1 MPRFFNGW
9 FTTAPDPA
17 PPGGFTSL
25 HGDAEAACS
34 DGGRK
39 GWQRI
44 WRIAQGTEGTEG
56 TEDLKKWA
64 NPVFQT

>member
-1 MPRFFNGW
+1 MSLCGIY
-9 FTTAPDPA
+9 APIFQWLVHHCPGSCTSSVIG
-17 PPGGFTSL
+17 PPSGGFTSL

-44 WRIAQGTEGTEG
+44 
-56 TEDLKKWA
+56 
-64 NPVFQT
+64 